1 MAGGKEVSTK
11 VIQIDVEMYKCSD
24 VWKEGNSNG
33 WIDRQIDGWIDRW
46 MDRWIDRQVGR
57 EGGRETER

>member
-33 WIDRQIDGWIDRW
+33 WIDRQ
-46 MDRWIDRQVGR
+46 VGR